1 MGRSYYGTGS
11 GSLTADPALKN
22 VTKSFGGGE
31 AFNFNSGNKVG
42 GMDPLSAG
50 LGLASAGLGFISGIG
65 QQRTAASIAEAGL
78 KAQNA
83 AFLEGREA
91 NKGQLAGALFDKL
104 FSADTGARLSFG
116 LEKEADRYKRQ
127 FVYPFERALNTE
139 NIERQ
144 RAFEADPRSIQEE
157 TRKRKGRMEGEMF
170 KAALPGVMAF
180 GATGPFASLAGKYGF
195 AFGGMS

>member
-1 MGRSYYGTGS
+1 
-11 GSLTADPALKN
+11 
-22 VTKSFGGGE
+22 
-31 AFNFNSGNKVG
+31 
-42 GMDPLSAG
+42 MDPFSAG
-50 LGLASAGLGFISGIG
+50 LGLASAGVNLISGFN
-65 QQRTAASIAEAGL
+65 QANTSARIAEAGL

-157 TRKRKGRMEGEMF
+157 TRKRKGRMEEAMF
-170 KAALPGVMAF
+170 QAGLPGAMAF

>member
-65 QQRTAASIAEAGL
+65 QQRTAASIA
-78 KAQNA
+78 
-83 AFLEGREA
+83 
-91 NKGQLAGALFDKL
+91 
-104 FSADTGARLSFG
+104 
-116 LEKEADRYKRQ
+116 
-127 FVYPFERALNTE
+127 
-139 NIERQ
+139 
-144 RAFEADPRSIQEE
+144 
-157 TRKRKGRMEGEMF
+157 
-170 KAALPGVMAF
+170 
-180 GATGPFASLAGKYGF
+180 
-195 AFGGMS
+195 

>member
-1 MGRSYYGTGS
+1 
-11 GSLTADPALKN
+11 
-22 VTKSFGGGE
+22 
-31 AFNFNSGNKVG
+31 
-42 GMDPLSAG
+42 MDPFSAG
-50 LGLASAGLGFISGIG
+50 LGLASAGVNLISGLG
-65 QQRTAASIAEAGL
+65 QQKTSARIAEAGL

-116 LEKEADRYKRQ
+116 LEKEADKYKRQ

-139 NIERQ
+139 NIERE
-144 RAFEADPRSIQEE
+144 RTFEMDPR
-157 TRKRKGRMEGEMF
+157 TRQLEAQKRRGRMEDEMF
-170 KAALPGVMAF
+170 RAALPGAMAF